1 MPDAVVTVIVGFV
14 LTTVVGG
21 LLGYF
26 FQRRSWSH
34 QYRIEADARQRD
46 RAVEL
51 FDEMSRLLDRRL
63 YRMRRLYWALV
74 NDGDRT
80 PSETSRDRM
89 ADYVAVLY
97 DWNDNINR
105 NLALLQRYFG
115 QGMRDRLD
123 NEVGVLQR
131 ELGGELESVF
141 YGRSRLAD
149 AGNSIEERFTRLA
162 GLIYHFNVDMI
173 TSIQHGDLGTRRS
186 AA

>member
-1 MPDAVVTVIVGFV
+1 
-14 LTTVVGG
+14 
-21 LLGYF
+21 
-26 FQRRSWSH
+26 
-34 QYRIEADARQRD
+34 
-46 RAVEL
+46 
-51 FDEMSRLLDRRL
+51 
-63 YRMRRLYWALV
+63 
-74 NDGDRT
+74 
-80 PSETSRDRM
+80 M

-131 ELGGELESVF
+131 ELGGELESFF